1 MANQNALQ
9 QKVLEKLLK
18 GVKHQKA
25 GEIEKAQR
33 CYQQALKKAPKHP
46 EALNLLGV
54 TYRQLGFPKRAADYI
69 QRAIDVQPREPS
81 FYANLAR
88 ARLDMGAEPDSLL
101 DACDKALSLAPG
113 EREAANIRGI
123 ALTRKGALQEA
134 NAQFV
139 SLLTAFPDYIDAYL
153 NYGVL
158 LVNAGQV
165 EEAIGVFTK
174 AIGIAPD
181 NPNLFIQRARA
192 RQTLDQYAECVAELS
207 EALKRF
213 PGNSDVAHEAARLMF
228 KMNESDKGVILAEA
242 ALRSDPDNHHKALTL
257 GAVYQMN
264 RQPERA
270 LETLLLAKRL
280 APEDG
285 TIDWNLSL
293 AYLANGDLANGW
305 ALHKARFRT
314 DTTQARA
321 RQFDVPEWTGE
332 DISDKTILV
341 WSDQGLGDVLRTS
354 TMLPDLAG
362 RAGKIIVETH
372 EKATGV
378 LQHTF
383 PKMICRPPEMDAD
396 LRASASDFDLHVNIT
411 DLARLL
417 RADLDSFGRADTPVL
432 SFEKERARDY
442 LARLNG
448 HDEKPVIG
456 VSWRS
461 GKMTA
466 QRARYYLS
474 ASAIAPLME
483 ARDAVFVNLQY
494 LADGDELAVLKNAFP
509 ERFRVLEDVDLFDD
523 LSGAAALTACCDLV
537 VSANT
542 SVSDMAGLLGVPSIR
557 FGQQE
562 PTLLLGQDNPP
573 WYPTMTYMHPYSD
586 RPCAEFVPEIIGEM
600 DRQLEGWT
608 PVRRNGRLDL

>member
-1 MANQNALQ
+1 MVNQNALQ

-69 QRAIDVQPREPS
+69 QRAIDIQPQEPS

-88 ARLDMGAEPDSLL
+88 ARLDMGAEPESLL
-101 DACDKALSLAPG
+101 EACDKALSLAPG

-123 ALTRKGALQEA
+123 ALTRTGALQEA
-134 NAQFV
+134 NAQLV
-139 SLLTAFPDYIDAYL
+139 SLITAFPDYIDAYL

-158 LVNAGQV
+158 LVNAGQP

-174 AIGIAPD
+174 AIGIAP
-181 NPNLFIQRARA
+181 NNSNLFIQRARA
-192 RQTLDQYAECVAELS
+192 RLALDQYAESVAELS

-228 KMNESDKGVILAEA
+228 NMNESDKGVILAEM
-242 ALRSDPDNHHKALTL
+242 ALQSDPENHHKALTL

-270 LETLLLAKRL
+270 LEALLLAKRL
-280 APEDG
+280 APDDG

-305 ALHKARFRT
+305 ALHKARFQT

-321 RQFDVPEWTGE
+321 RHLDVPEWTGE

-341 WSDQGLGDVLRTS
+341 WSDQGLGDVLRAS
-354 TMLPDLAG
+354 TMLPELAE

-372 EKATGV
+372 EKATRV

-383 PKMICRPPEMDAD
+383 PDMICRPPETDAD
-396 LRASASDFDLHVNIT
+396 LRTSTSEFDRHVNIT
-411 DLARLL
+411 DLACLL
-417 RADLDSFGRADTPVL
+417 RADLTSFSRINTPVL
-432 SFEKERARDY
+432 TFEKERARDY
-442 LARLNG
+442 LTRLSG
-448 HDEKPVIG
+448 HEEKPIIG
-456 VSWRS
+456 ISWRS

-474 ASAIAPLME
+474 AAGIAPLVE

-494 LADGDELAVLKNAFP
+494 LANQDEIAVLKNAFP
-509 ERFRVLEDVDLFDD
+509 ERFRVVEDVDLFDD
-523 LSGAAALTACCDLV
+523 LLGAAALTACCDLV

-542 SVSDMAGLLGVPSIR
+542 SVADMAGLLDVPTIR

-562 PTLLLGQDNPP
+562 PSLLLGQDNPP
-573 WYPTMTYMHPYSD
+573 WYRSVTYMHPYTD

-600 DRQLEGWT
+600 GRQLENWS
-608 PVRRNGRLDL
+608 PDRRNKRLEL